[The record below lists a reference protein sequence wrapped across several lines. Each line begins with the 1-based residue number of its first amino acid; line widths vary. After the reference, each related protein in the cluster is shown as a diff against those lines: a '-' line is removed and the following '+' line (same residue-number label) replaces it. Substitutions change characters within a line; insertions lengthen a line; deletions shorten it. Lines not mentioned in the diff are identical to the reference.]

1 MKFKDL
7 WINTNQIISIL
18 IVGALNQSKCTRDDL
33 DCGTQ
38 MVEHVMEQKEPRGQT
53 APGPKLV

>member
-7 WINTNQIISIL
+7 WINTNKIISIL

-38 MVEHVMEQKEPRGQT
+38 MVEEKEVRGQT